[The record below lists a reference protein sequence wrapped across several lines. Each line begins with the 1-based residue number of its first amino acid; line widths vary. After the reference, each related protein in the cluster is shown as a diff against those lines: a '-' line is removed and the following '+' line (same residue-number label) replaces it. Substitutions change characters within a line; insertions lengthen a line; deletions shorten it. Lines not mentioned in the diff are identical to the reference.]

1 MSQQKLTLPITGM
14 HCKSCE
20 ILLEEKISKVAGV
33 KKVSVHHKKS
43 SADVYYETQKP
54 DAAALAQ
61 AVRDA
66 GYDVGIATKGP
77 FFSQNTNDYVELLFA
92 GAALAAIYLML
103 AGTGVLDTNIE
114 FGSSPSMSAVILI
127 GLVAGISTCMALV
140 GGLVLGIS
148 ARHAELH
155 PEATLAQK
163 FRPHLFFNLGRIVS
177 YAVLG
182 GVIGFAGSFL
192 QLSSNITGLFVAA
205 AGVLM
210 FFIGVRLIEVIPGL
224 SRVSLLL
231 PKSISTRLLRNHET
245 KEYSHTGAA
254 LTGAVTF
261 FLPCGF
267 TQAMQIY
274 AISTGSFT
282 QGALI
287 MSLFALGT
295 MPGLL
300 GIGGLTSL
308 VKGVFARYF
317 FKFVGIVVIAL
328 GIFNLQSGLTLAGI
342 ALPQWGSGKSGVVSE
357 KNAPAEREIVDGKQ
371 IVRMD
376 QVAGGYKPNVL
387 TVKKGIPVKWVI
399 TSKNQYTCAAFIN
412 MPSMN
417 IQQPLTAGE
426 NVIEFTPT
434 KTGTLKF
441 TCSMGMYSGVFN
453 VVD

>member
-1 MSQQKLTLPITGM
+1 M

-20 ILLEEKISKVAGV
+20 ILLEETISKVPGV
-33 KKVSVHHKKS
+33 TKVSVHHKKGT
-43 SADVYYETQKP
+43 AEVYYNQQKP
-54 DAAALAQ
+54 SNEALEE

-66 GYDVGIATKGP
+66 GYSVGTQSKQP
-77 FFSQNTNDYVELLFA
+77 FFSKNPNDYIELFFA
-92 GAALAAIYLML
+92 GAALAALYLVL
-103 AGTGVLDTNIE
+103 AGTGILDTNIE
-114 FGSSPSMSAVILI
+114 FGSSPSMLVVILI
-127 GLVAGISTCMALV
+127 GLVAGVSTCMALV

-155 PEATLAQK
+155 PEATLVQK

-182 GVIGFAGSFL
+182 GVIGLAGSFL

-205 AGVLM
+205 AGVMM
-210 FFIGVRLIEVIPGL
+210 FIIGVRLIEVIPGL

-231 PKSISTRLLRNHET
+231 PKFISKRLLRNHET
-245 KEYSHTGAA
+245 KEYSHTGAL
-254 LTGAVTF
+254 LTGAATF

-267 TQAMQIY
+267 TQAMQVY

-295 MPGLL
+295 APGLL
-300 GIGGLTSL
+300 GIGGLTSF

-317 FKFVGIVVIAL
+317 FKLVGIVVIVL

-342 ALPQWGSGKSGVVSE
+342 GLPQWGSGQTDEAVAAQGNV
-357 KNAPAEREIVDGKQ
+357 PEIVDGKQ

-376 QVAGGYKPNVL
+376 QVAGGYKPDVL
-387 TVKKGIPVKWVI
+387 TIKKDIPVKWII

-412 MPSMN
+412 MPAMN
-417 IQQPLTAGE
+417 IQQPLQAGE

-434 KTGTLKF
+434 KTGKLPF
-441 TCSMGMYSGVFN
+441 TCSMGMYSGVFS
-453 VVD
+453 VVE